1 VIHLILFFSQNGNKL
16 IVLYQLNIKYIYF
29 YDMQNVLKI
38 KSHYFIEILLLHIMN
53 FEAIKIA

>member
-1 VIHLILFFSQNGNKL
+1 MIHLILFFSQNGNKL